1 MTPAV
6 FIFHLNK
13 KKSFSWIHS
22 VFARAPK
29 KSNMLTYDP
38 WGKEALMHPR
48 RLVAQSRPH
57 LSGLWWAI
65 YSWYLMTVAKVHK
78 FWIIFWEN
86 VYASILYL
94 NCTKWNKV
102 IIPYEFSTKCVC
114 GKQSR
119 CLWETC
125 VASPGQHGQTK
136 SGRGTRNA
144 KMSTFPPLTGSGW
157 YRKVPRAPEQESWRC
172 AKHCLFSSLGSG

>member
-1 MTPAV
+1 MTSA
-6 FIFHLNK
+6 FEQ

-86 VYASILYL
+86 VFVSILYL
-94 NCTKWNKV
+94 NCTKMSSQRNVFAGSKAG
-102 IIPYEFSTKCVC
+102 VC
-114 GKQSR
+114 GKHVSRPRDSMVRQSQVGEPEMQK
-119 CLWETC
+119 C
-125 VASPGQHGQTK
+125 QHSLRWQGAGDTGK
-136 SGRGTRNA
+136 CREHRSKRA
-144 KMSTFPPLTGSGW
+144 KGAQSI
-157 YRKVPRAPEQESWRC
+157 VC
-172 AKHCLFSSLGSG
+172 SLR